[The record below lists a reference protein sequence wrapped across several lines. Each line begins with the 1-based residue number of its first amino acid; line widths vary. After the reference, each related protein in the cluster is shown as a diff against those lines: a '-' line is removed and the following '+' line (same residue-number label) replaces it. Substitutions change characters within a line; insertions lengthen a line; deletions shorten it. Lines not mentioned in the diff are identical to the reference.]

1 MIILR
6 KLITLTLFPSN
17 IDGSEYYLE
26 EFKEKLQNDFEIVPF
41 FTPNVSC
48 NVLARS
54 CTMSIATHS
63 IDNLLLIDDR
73 IFENLEYDKVKGAI
87 DQFIDSNSE
96 DN

>member
-1 MIILR
+1 M
-6 KLITLTLFPSN
+6 KKQITLTLSPSK
-17 IDGSEYYLE
+17 IDGSEYYLG
-26 EFKEKLQNDFEIVPF
+26 EFMKKLQNDFEIVPF

-54 CTMSIATHS
+54 CTMRIATHS

-73 IFENLEYDKVKGAI
+73 IFENLEFEKVKGAI